1 MELPFS
7 HSFIIFTP
15 SEILGR
21 SVYWISHLWY
31 LFWHVVKKMTVNY
44 TKAYAQ
50 WNWSVIW
57 LSIIFLLRTQ
67 VQVFCCLTS
76 TRYISSFCCHTVSSE
91 TRLTVN
97 RGTELPGINTVRK
110 FPTASYLTYSNLAN
124 IRYEILCQ
132 YLTHERQKIVK
143 YCDLNNQNDTKASIV
158 VRWVAQSFSNEF
170 LGFKAMI
177 PALSLVYC

>member
-1 MELPFS
+1 
-7 HSFIIFTP
+7 
-15 SEILGR
+15 
-21 SVYWISHLWY
+21 
-31 LFWHVVKKMTVNY
+31 MTVNY

-50 WNWSVIW
+50 WNWSGIL

-76 TRYISSFCCHTVSSE
+76 TRYTSSFCCHTVSSE

-110 FPTASYLTYSNLAN
+110 FPTASYLMFSNLAN
-124 IRYEILCQ
+124 NRYEIICQ
-132 YLTHERQKIVK
+132 CLKNERQTIVK
-143 YCDLNNQNDTKASIV
+143 YCDLNNQNDTKALIV
-158 VRWVAQSFSNEF
+158 VGWVAQSFSNEF

-177 PALSLVYC
+177 PASGLVYF